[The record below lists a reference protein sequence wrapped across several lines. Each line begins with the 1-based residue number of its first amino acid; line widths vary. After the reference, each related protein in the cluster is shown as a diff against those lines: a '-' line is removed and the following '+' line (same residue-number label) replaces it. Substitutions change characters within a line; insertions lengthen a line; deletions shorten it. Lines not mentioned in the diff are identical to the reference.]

1 MPYAI
6 PLQSLTGI
14 TVTTFR
20 VAYITAKLIN
30 LSQHNNRTTLFLHP
44 HSPTTP
50 PWHNTNCQFI
60 TPHTKSRDAKSCV
73 SQAINGDYNMPI
85 ITGINCAIFLGRRK
99 ILRIYRHTPLWW
111 NNINCCILHQ
121 IPHNTITY
129 YTLQN
134 IHLCQYEPH
143 SHQRARHDFEWIFT
157 QTGK

>member
-6 PLQSLTGI
+6 PLQSLTEI

-99 ILRIYRHTPLWW
+99 ILRLYRHTPLWW
-111 NNINCCILHQ
+111 NNIYSHY
-121 IPHNTITY
+121 ITP
-129 YTLQN
+129 YTAQYDGIFHPPKHTSMLIWATLTPARATRFWMN
-134 IHLCQYEPH
+134 IHTP
-143 SHQRARHDFEWIFT
+143 R
-157 QTGK
+157 